1 VTPRRRDLST
11 LAAVA
16 RACHRQRVE
25 LYTRR
30 QLTILLVIVVVAV
43 AGLAVDRW
51 RRSHPELA
59 ERLEALDRAPA
70 PAPSAR
76 PPADTRAARPRVQP
90 ERHHDVPPLDP
101 NLASQ
106 DDLERLPGI
115 GRGLATRIV
124 DSRAQR
130 GRFASVDDLRRVRGI
145 GEATLTR
152 LRPLLAIGPA
162 P

>member
-1 VTPRRRDLST
+1 VD
-11 LAAVA
+11 
-16 RACHRQRVE
+16 

-30 QLTILLVIVVVAV
+30 QLTLVLVVVVVAG
-43 AGLAVDRW
+43 AGLGVDRW

-59 ERLEALDRAPA
+59 ERLEALDRTPV

-76 PPADTRAARPRVQP
+76 PAPDTRAARPRTQS
-90 ERHHDVPPLDP
+90 ERGHDIPPLDL

-106 DDLERLPGI
+106 DDLARLPGI
-115 GRGLATRIV
+115 GRGLAARIV
-124 DSRAQR
+124 DSRARR
-130 GRFASVDDLRRVRGI
+130 GTFESVDDLRRVRGI
-145 GEATLTR
+145 GEMTLTR